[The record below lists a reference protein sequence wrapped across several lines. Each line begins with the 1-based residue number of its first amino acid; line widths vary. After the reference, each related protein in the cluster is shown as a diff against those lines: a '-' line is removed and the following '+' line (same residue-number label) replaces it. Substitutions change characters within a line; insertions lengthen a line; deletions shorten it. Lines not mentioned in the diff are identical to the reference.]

1 MKVVYH
7 KKASEYLNE
16 SIDFL
21 YYKQLIMKTLFF
33 LLIAIIGVA
42 LLSCGQKNP
51 GIATISGQ
59 EQSQGQIEES
69 SGNSN
74 SEISGSKFLI
84 IGNSVGYFTIGESWQ
99 NFAKN
104 DYNYESVQGYGTC
117 TDACC
122 DGGFDLGSGIIETDY
137 GQGLKNIDLTIGAV
151 SFDQSKSDSK
161 NKNNPDVFY
170 ISSDNCSGWYW
181 KDTINYIVVYSDLF
195 KTKEGIGVGTT
206 LEEVQEKFGKI
217 QFHIGWI
224 EENGNAIQI
233 KIKSYPGIEFILDVD
248 DYAGNWE
255 DISNTEDKNTITISD
270 FKKSTKIKR
279 IIIGM
284 HETSALL

>member
-1 MKVVYH
+1 
-7 KKASEYLNE
+7 
-16 SIDFL
+16 
-21 YYKQLIMKTLFF
+21 MKTLNF

-51 GIATISGQ
+51 GTDTNSEQ
-59 EQSQGQIEES
+59 EQPQGQIDENPATSNNEIS
-69 SGNSN
+69 NSN
-74 SEISGSKFLI
+74 FLLT
-84 IGNSVGYFTIGESWQ
+84 GNSVGHFTIGESWQ

-122 DGGFDLGSGIIETDY
+122 DGGFDLGSGILETDY
-137 GQGLKNIDLTIGAV
+137 GQGLENIALTIGAV
-151 SFDQSKSDSK
+151 SFDQNDSEKTHKK
-161 NKNNPDVFY
+161 NPNVFY
-170 ISSDNCSGWYW
+170 ISSDNCRGWYW
-181 KDTINYIVVYSDLF
+181 KDKISYMVVYSESF

-224 EENGNAIQI
+224 EEDGNAVQI

-248 DYAGNWE
+248 DYVKNWE
-255 DISNTEDKNTITISD
+255 DISTTEDKNTITISD
-270 FKKSTKIKR
+270 FKKNTKIKR
-279 IIIGM
+279 IIIGRTD
-284 HETSALL
+284 ETSML